1 MWYLYLSDTPF
12 SHLEIV
18 DGAIVALFASS
29 LTDKCLPSLYFFPT
43 YEIMTSTLLSS
54 INLHLPDRGCLYKY
68 TISKETHCK
77 NIKNCQKNIVLLHCT
92 FAMPSAIR
100 TYYIFDIHRTSNPIS
115 FLKFNSLFPPYLLAI
130 VLSSPLRI

>member
-1 MWYLYLSDTPF
+1 MVWYLYLSEPPF

-54 INLHLPDRGCLYKY
+54 TNLHLPDRGYLYKY

-77 NIKNCQKNIVLLHCT
+77 ILRTAKKILYFFIARSQCHQLSEHIIFLIFIVHQTLSHSSNST
-92 FAMPSAIR
+92 VYFR
-100 TYYIFDIHRTSNPIS
+100 YIS
-115 FLKFNSLFPPYLLAI
+115 
-130 VLSSPLRI
+130 